1 MREHPHFLLYGLELE
16 HFEIGKRSCFWWME
30 AKSARPGWRIDEY
43 SKKRIKT
50 LGICKTDKGSERGFG
65 RESREEDVCVC
76 ETCGGVPA
84 IISSGAACVKRP
96 KYPCSLA
103 STLRPRLDHS

>member
-76 ETCGGVPA
+76 E
-84 IISSGAACVKRP
+84 RP
-96 KYPCSLA
+96 VEA
-103 STLRPRLDHS
+103 FRLLYLLVQHVSKDQNTPVLLLPL